1 MFWGVGYELRH
12 SFRLKK
18 EKSGSWDDLILRV
31 RVWHYKTYFHENY
44 YWHEYYDTGGHG
56 NAIHYVL
63 YTISVEYKITILQSC
78 KNNINI

>member
-1 MFWGVGYELRH
+1 MNFGNLSVLKRKNQAREMTIFCVYVSGIIRH
-12 SFRLKK
+12 
-18 EKSGSWDDLILRV
+18 W
-31 RVWHYKTYFHENY
+31 TYFHENY

-63 YTISVEYKITILQSC
+63 YIIPVEYKITILQSC